1 MNTLIIGNKNY
12 SSWSLRP
19 WLLMKQ
25 FNIEF
30 EEVKIPLY
38 AENSK
43 EKILAYSPTGFVPAL
58 EHDNVTVWDSLA
70 ICEFLNDRYPEK
82 AFWPGKVED
91 RALARSISAEMHS
104 GFFALRNLLPMNCRQ
119 NMGFKSF
126 TPELTNDIN
135 RICEIWKKCLMQK
148 TQTGVFLFGNFSI
161 ADAMFAPVVIR
172 FKSYGISVGERER
185 DYMQAILDLPSM
197 QEWIEEGIAETEVIP
212 ASEI

>member
-1 MNTLIIGNKNY
+1 MNKLIIGNKNY

-43 EKILAYSPTGFVPAL
+43 EQILAYSPSGFVPAL
-58 EHDNVTVWDSLA
+58 EHDDVTVWDSLA

-82 AFWPGKVED
+82 AFWPGNLED

-104 GFFALRNLLPMNCRQ
+104 SFFALRNLLPMNCRKS
-119 NMGFKSF
+119 MGFTRF
-126 TPELTNDIN
+126 TAELTSDIN
-135 RICEIWKKCLMQK
+135 RICEIWQKCLERKSQP
-148 TQTGVFLFGNFSI
+148 GDFLFGDFCI

-172 FKSYGISVGERER
+172 FKSYGISVGEQER
-185 DYMQAILDLPSM
+185 HYMQAILDLPSL
-197 QEWIEEGIAETEVIP
+197 QDWIEEGVAEAEVIS
-212 ASEI
+212 ANEI